1 MADQTRVPLNQA
13 GNDDGRVGLNFLPP
27 AELDESVW
35 SSLLGNIRS
44 ALHPEKLPPLELT
57 SRPIEDDSLILPRTG
72 VDGSL
77 WQSLTQNVKDVL
89 SPEKL
94 PPLQLTSKPIADNDI
109 LPRNEAEKSLFSSLR
124 DNIKGTF
131 FPEKLPPLQLS
142 SKPIKV
148 RSIWGSYDYKQE
160 GAGVSLAVHVL
171 MIAGLIGLSIMS
183 SRAVKLDTKPQ
194 NVTSLTDTDVPM
206 DLPMTAK
213 KGSQMG
219 GGGGGGDR
227 DKLDATKG
235 KLPKFSMQQLAPPVV
250 VIRNDN
256 PKLPVEPT
264 VVVPPDIK
272 IASNLPNLGDPL
284 ARIPNGPL
292 SNGTGSG
299 GGIGS
304 GSGGGVG
311 SGSGPGVGPG
321 HGGGMGGGAFRVGN
335 GVSAPR
341 ALETP
346 DPEYSE
352 EARKAKYQ
360 GTVVL
365 WLIVGPD
372 GKPRDI
378 RVTRPLGMGLDQ
390 KAIEAVNRWRFE
402 PAMKDGRP
410 VAVQINVEVNFRLY

>member
-1 MADQTRVPLNQA
+1 MAEQTTLPPPQA
-13 GNDDGRVGLNFLPP
+13 GNDDRRAELNFLPP
-27 AELDESVW
+27 VELNQSVW
-35 SSLLGNIRS
+35 SSLLGNIRA
-44 ALHPEKLPPLELT
+44 ALHPEKLPPLQLT
-57 SRPIEDDSLILPRTG
+57 SKPIEDDSLILPRTG

-77 WQSLTQNVKDVL
+77 WSSLTQNLRDFV

-94 PPLQLTSKPIADNDI
+94 PPLQLTSKPIADNEI
-109 LPRNEAEKSLFSSLR
+109 LPRSDAERSLFSSLR
-124 DNIKGTF
+124 DNIKTAF
-131 FPEKLPPLQLS
+131 FPEKLPPLQLT

-160 GAGVSLAVHVL
+160 GAGVSLAVHVV
-171 MIAGLIGLSIMS
+171 MIAGLIGLSIIS
-183 SRAVKLDTKPQ
+183 SRAVKLDNKPQ
-194 NVTSLTDTDVPM
+194 NVMSLTDSDVPP
-206 DLPMTAK
+206 DLPITTK
-213 KGSQMG
+213 KGPQMG

-227 DKLDATKG
+227 DKFAATKG
-235 KLPKFSMQQLAPPVV
+235 KLPKLSMQQLAPPAV

-272 IASNLPNLGDPL
+272 IASNMPNLGDPMS
-284 ARIPNGPL
+284 RVPEGPL

-378 RVTRPLGMGLDQ
+378 RVSRPLGMGLDQ